1 MLHQSDIDVLLFA
14 VVSQIVSGGETIHE
28 GGLAVNDGGVVIKS
42 PIGDILA
49 LYIRA
54 SGAYVGSALTID
66 GLTVCTA
73 CADAVWVFCADWG
86 CVSS

>member
-1 MLHQSDIDVLLFA
+1 MRLIVCALCTL
-14 VVSQIVSGGETIHE
+14 QIIGGGETIHS

-54 SGAYVGSALTID
+54 SGSYVASALTID
-66 GLTVCTA
+66 GLTVRHTITRACTHT
-73 CADAVWVFCADWG
+73 
-86 CVSS
+86 